1 MLVEA
6 LTSQIAQK
14 ETLAQRGKHSIL
26 HMITREAADEEQR
39 TLGRDNAQL
48 REALA
53 EKDQA
58 LKEKDNQIAEL
69 RQIGKAALRAVGN
82 EIVDPLNL
90 RERAPV

>member
-14 ETLAQRGKHSIL
+14 EVLAQHGKHSIL

-39 TLGRDNAQL
+39 TLERDIARL

-53 EKDQA
+53 EKEQA
-58 LKEKDNQIAEL
+58 LKEKDGQITEL
-69 RQIGKAALRAVGN
+69 RQIGNVVFQTLAMGLLT
-82 EIVDPLNL
+82 PYL
-90 RERAPV
+90 RERASV